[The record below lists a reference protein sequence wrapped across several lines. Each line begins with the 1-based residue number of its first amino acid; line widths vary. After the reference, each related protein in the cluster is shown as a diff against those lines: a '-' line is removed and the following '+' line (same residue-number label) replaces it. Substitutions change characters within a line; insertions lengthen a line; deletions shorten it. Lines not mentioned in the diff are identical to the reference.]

1 MAISEANKSKKWG
14 MVIDVTRCDGCGCCL
29 LSVKDEYTGNY
40 YPGYCATQPNEGQNW
55 LDLKEVEQGHGTKV
69 KMDYI
74 PVMFPHDR
82 NLKCSDIPGAP
93 EGSVYVRED
102 GLTIIDPEKAK
113 GCKAIYEYFEKVAP
127 GTVFWN
133 EELQLPQTYI
143 LDAHRLDEGEKL
155 PRCAECCPTQ
165 AVHFGDLNDPE
176 SDVSKFIAAHEG
188 EIEDYFQQE
197 GADYVVRYYKLPKP
211 FITGEVMLCDSA
223 DCVKDAKVTC
233 KCKCCDCVRETAT
246 DFFGDFE
253 FKGLTAGKEYDVT
266 VSVPGYA
273 DKTVTVKLDGAQDLG
288 VITLEK

>member
-1 MAISEANKSKKWG
+1 MAKKYG
-14 MVIDVTRCDGCGCCL
+14 LVIDVTRCDGCGSCQ
-29 LSVKDEYTGNY
+29 LSVKDEYTYNN
-40 YPGYCATQPNEGQNW
+40 YPGYCATQPTDGVNW
-55 LDLKEVEQGHGTKV
+55 LWLKEVEQGHGSKI

-74 PVMFPHDR
+74 PILYPHNR
-82 NLKCSDIPGAP
+82 NLKASDIPGAP

-143 LDAHRLDEGEKL
+143 LDAHRLDEGERL
-155 PRCAECCPTQ
+155 PRCAEDCPTQ
-165 AVHFGDLNDPE
+165 AMHWGDLNDPN
-176 SDVSKFIAAHEG
+176 SDVSKFIAEHPG
-188 EIEDYFQQE
+188 EIEDYFQEE

-211 FITGEVMLCDSA
+211 FIAGEVMVCDSQ
-223 DCVKDAKVTC
+223 DCVKGAKVTLTC
-233 KCKCCDCVRETAT
+233 KECGKVFETET

-253 FKGLTAGKEYDVT
+253 FKYLTRGNTYTIKAE
-266 VSVPGYA
+266 VPGY
-273 DKTVTVKLDGAQDLG
+273 KPKELTVVLDEAKNVD